1 MIYTLTL
8 NPAIDLFIETTQMKP
23 NTVNRT
29 NNSDVQANGKGINV
43 SFILKRLGIDNT
55 ALGIG
60 GGFTN
65 QYIRDTLTQNQIPN
79 QFITIDGLTR
89 INVFTRVL
97 DQQQEYKLVN
107 KGPYVNQKAQTN
119 LLKLLDKLQSGD
131 WLCISGSFAQGIEPD
146 ILILIAQ
153 KMQQKK
159 VRLVLDTSY
168 AAVLKTLRYQ
178 PYLIKPNE
186 AELARWLKLPAKPTR
201 TQLIHAAQELI
212 QQGAQNVL
220 LSLGAQGACLITTER
235 VYYGNAPEINVLNTA
250 GSGDTML
257 GTFIA
262 GKIQHLTEQA
272 NLRRSIAAG
281 SDTAQQSWITDF
293 THVNALTLQIH
304 INEIKE

>member
-8 NPAIDLFIETTQMKP
+8 NPAIDLFIETAHMKP

-107 KGPYVNQKAQTN
+107 KGPYVSQQAQIK

-131 WLCISGSFAQGIEPD
+131 WLCISGSFAQGIEPE
-146 ILILIAQ
+146 ILTQIAQ

-168 AAVLKTLRYQ
+168 SAVLNTLRYQ

-186 AELARWLKLPAKPTR
+186 AELARWLKLSAHPTR
-201 TQLIHAAQELI
+201 TQLIHAAQKLI

-220 LSLGAQGACLITTER
+220 LSLGAQGACLITPDQ
-235 VYYGNAPEINVLNTA
+235 VYYGNAPKIKVLNTA

-257 GTFIA
+257 GTFIG
-262 GKIQHLTEQA
+262 GKIQHLTDQD

-293 THVNALTLQIH
+293 TQIDTLTSQIH
-304 INEIKE
+304 IKKVKE

>member
-146 ILILIAQ
+146 ILILIAR

-159 VRLVLDTSY
+159 VQLVLDTSY

-262 GKIQHLTEQA
+262 GKIQRLTEQA

-293 THVNALTLQIH
+293 THVNALISQIH